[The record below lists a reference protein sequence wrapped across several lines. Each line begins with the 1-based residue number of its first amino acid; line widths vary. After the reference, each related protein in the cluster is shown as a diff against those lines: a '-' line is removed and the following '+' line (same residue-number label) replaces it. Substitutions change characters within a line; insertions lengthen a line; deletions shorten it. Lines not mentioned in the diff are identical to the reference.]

1 MTPIKTSACN
11 THIFCPT
18 DSGIADSNPSK
29 EINVVPF
36 LCFVCRVQV
45 EALQQIG
52 PSYQEPGER
61 KALHSPV
68 RDTTIRV

>member
-1 MTPIKTSACN
+1 VIAPIKTLACN
-11 THIFCPT
+11 IFSPS
-18 DSGIADSNPSK
+18 DSGFAGSNPSK

-52 PSYQEPGER
+52 PWYQEPGEG
-61 KALHSPV
+61 KTLHSPV
-68 RDTTIRV
+68 REKAIRV